1 MKVICPTTNIF
12 NLYLL
17 RKFKK
22 KFICNFKFQNQYN
35 FNKIVHKYEIIIIRF
50 NRFIS
55 YKKKHKIR
63 YILSPTTG
71 EDHIDK
77 KYFKDKKV
85 KIFTLKNKTKF
96 LNKVYA
102 SSEFTIL
109 LILMSLRKIKSQIGN
124 FNNQYLIGN
133 EIAGKKVG
141 IIGLGRNGFK
151 ISKIMKQF
159 KASVYYFDKKK
170 KINQYANFLKLNSL
184 LQSCEIIIICI
195 PLNFNKK
202 FLNKS
207 KLKKIKEG
215 TLIVNTS
222 RGGVLDENYVISLA
236 RKKKIFYASDVMIN
250 EFSST
255 YLKRL
260 NQLNKLTNILIT
272 NHMGGL
278 TQESIFKTDKL
289 IFDSFFKEINVTKNL
304 K

>member
-1 MKVICPTTNIF
+1 M
-12 NLYLL
+12 
-17 RKFKK
+17 
-22 KFICNFKFQNQYN
+22 
-35 FNKIVHKYEIIIIRF
+35 
-50 NRFIS
+50 
-55 YKKKHKIR
+55 
-63 YILSPTTG
+63 
-71 EDHIDK
+71 
-77 KYFKDKKV
+77 
-85 KIFTLKNKTKF
+85 
-96 LNKVYA
+96 
-102 SSEFTIL
+102 
-109 LILMSLRKIKSQIGN
+109 
-124 FNNQYLIGN
+124 
-133 EIAGKKVG
+133 
-141 IIGLGRNGFK
+141 
-151 ISKIMKQF
+151 
-159 KASVYYFDKKK
+159 
-170 KINQYANFLKLNSL
+170 KLNSL

-278 TQESIFKTDKL
+278 TQEFIFKTDKL

>member
-1 MKVICPTTNIF
+1 MKVICPTKNIF
-12 NLYLL
+12 SSYLL
-17 RKFKK
+17 SKFKK
-22 KFICNFKFQNQYN
+22 KFFCNFKYLNQYN
-35 FNKIVHKYEIIIIRF
+35 FNKIAHNYEIIIIRF

-55 YKKKHKIR
+55 YKKNHKIR

-71 EDHIDK
+71 EDHIDQ

-85 KIFTLKNKTKF
+85 KIFSLKNNIKF
-96 LNKVYA
+96 LNTVYA

-109 LILMSLRKIKSQIGN
+109 LILMSLRKINLQISN
-124 FNNQYLIGN
+124 FNNQYLIGS
-133 EIAGKKVG
+133 EIAEKKVG

-151 ISKIMKQF
+151 IAKIMKQF
-159 KASVYYFDKKK
+159 KAEVYYFDKKK
-170 KINQYANFLKLNSL
+170 KKNKYTNFLELNSL
-184 LQSCEIIIICI
+184 LQSCKIIVICI

-207 KLKKIKEG
+207 KLNKIKEG

-222 RGGVLDENYVISLA
+222 RGGVLDENYAINLA
-236 RKKKIFYASDVMIN
+236 RKKKIFYTADVMVN

-255 YLKRL
+255 YLRKL
-260 NQLNKLTNILIT
+260 TELNKLPNILIT

-289 IFDSFFKEINVTKNL
+289 ISDSFFKEINVKKN
-304 K
+304 KK